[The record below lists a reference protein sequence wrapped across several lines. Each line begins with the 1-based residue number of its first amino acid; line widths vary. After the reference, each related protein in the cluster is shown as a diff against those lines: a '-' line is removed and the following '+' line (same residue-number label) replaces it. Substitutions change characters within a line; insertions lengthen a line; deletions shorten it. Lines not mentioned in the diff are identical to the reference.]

1 MGNRARRR
9 AWASR
14 VCADP
19 RLSETDRQ
27 VALTIAEVDRRGFT
41 LCEQDGEFYLERK
54 TQWQARL
61 AA

>member
-14 VCADP
+14 VSTDP

-27 VALTIAEVDRRGFT
+27 VALAIADMDRRGFT
-41 LCEQDGEFYLERK
+41 LCEREGEFYLERK
-54 TQWQARL
+54 DQWRVKM